1 MSNKVFK
8 KYMEDMYNIDRNYE
22 QILSKE
28 RKVVSMKRKILN
40 VAAIFLAVIIVG
52 VTSTHIYAKIKWDI
66 EFKEYQNRIVNS
78 EKGSLQEAKENG
90 YAEIVDMNYISQDGI
105 SIKIDSLLLTDDYL
119 DANVTFKFDKNVS
132 VDSDRF
138 SFGFAIYD
146 ENKNIYGIYK
156 RMNLDPKA
164 KQDNTTIF
172 IYEDLGVKYNKKDI
186 YAIQIAGSMGIGNVK
201 SSPENRTITAN
212 ITLNARDSFPRSKK
226 LYIRI
231 FNPGYTMVEL
241 GEVNGNKEIVNAEDF
256 QLSKSEWNF
265 EIDVPEK
272 FYERQTIELKP
283 KNEIPGIEISKI
295 SLTEAGMKLKFTSE
309 KYNTMIFEGKD
320 MTTEEFEKAKS
331 GMLAITDANGKI
343 YKILNGGTTM
353 NKNEYSFSLDV
364 NKNDLENRLFINYK
378 HEGTLYT
385 EELII
390 K

>member
-1 MSNKVFK
+1 
-8 KYMEDMYNIDRNYE
+8 
-22 QILSKE
+22 
-28 RKVVSMKRKILN
+28 
-40 VAAIFLAVIIVG
+40 
-52 VTSTHIYAKIKWDI
+52 
-66 EFKEYQNRIVNS
+66 
-78 EKGSLQEAKENG
+78 
-90 YAEIVDMNYISQDGI
+90 
-105 SIKIDSLLLTDDYL
+105 
-119 DANVTFKFDKNVS
+119 
-132 VDSDRF
+132 
-138 SFGFAIYD
+138 
-146 ENKNIYGIYK
+146 
-156 RMNLDPKA
+156 
-164 KQDNTTIF
+164 
-172 IYEDLGVKYNKKDI
+172 
-186 YAIQIAGSMGIGNVK
+186 MGIGNVK

-309 KYNTMIFEGKD
+309 EYNTMIFEGKD

-353 NKNEYSFSLDV
+353 NKNEYSFSIDV
-364 NKNDLENRLFINYK
+364 NKNDLENKLFINYK

>member
-52 VTSTHIYAKIKWDI
+52 LTSTHIYAKIKWDI

-105 SIKIDSLLLTDDYL
+105 NIKIDSLLLTDDYL
-119 DANVTFKFDKNVS
+119 DANVTFKFDENVS

-164 KQDNTTIF
+164 KQDNTTTF

-186 YAIQIAGSMGIGNVK
+186 YAIQLAGSMGIGNVK
-201 SSPENRTITAN
+201 SSSENRTITAN

-309 KYNTMIFEGKD
+309 EYNTMIFEGKD

-343 YKILNGGTTM
+343 YKILNGGTTT

-364 NKNDLENRLFINYK
+364 NKNDLENKLFINYK
-378 HEGTLYT
+378 YEGTLYT

>member
-1 MSNKVFK
+1 MINKTFK
-8 KYMEDMYNIDRNYE
+8 EYMEDIHNIDKNYE
-22 QILSKE
+22 KILLRE
-28 RKVVSMKRKILN
+28 RKMISMKRKILN
-40 VAAIFLAVIIVG
+40 IAAIFLAVIIVG
-52 VTSTHIYAKIKWDI
+52 VTSTHIYAKIKWEI

-90 YAEIVDMNYISQDGI
+90 YGEIINMDYIVQDGI
-105 SIKIDSLLLTDDYL
+105 GIKIDSLLLTDDYV
-119 DANVTFKFDKNVS
+119 DANVTFKFDENVN

-138 SFGFAIYD
+138 AFGFAVYD

-156 RMNLDPKA
+156 RTNFASTA
-164 KQDNTTIF
+164 KQDNTTTF
-172 IYEDLGVKYNKKDI
+172 IYKDLGIKYNKKDI
-186 YAIQIAGSMGIGNVK
+186 YAIQLAGNMGIGNV
-201 SSPENRTITAN
+201 SSSLETRTITAN
-212 ITLNARDSFPRSKK
+212 LTLNARECFPRSKK

-231 FNPGYTMVEL
+231 FNPGYTMIEL

-256 QLSKSEWNF
+256 QLSRSEWNF

-309 KYNTMIFEGKD
+309 EYNSMIFEGKD
-320 MTTEEFEKAKS
+320 MSSEEFEKAKS
-331 GMLAITDANGKI
+331 GTLSITDETGKI
-343 YKILNGGTTM
+343 YPIVSGGTTM

-364 NKNDLENRLFINYK
+364 NKKDLENKLYINYK
-378 HEGTLYT
+378 HEGVKYT
-385 EELII
+385 EELVI